1 MGNQTFKASQNR
13 KIAHAAF
20 LPATYDQL
28 CTRAF
33 LNNRSIGGEIVDIVE
48 KTLKGQEHTEQRQ
61 WSPAAAMEH
70 K

>member
-1 MGNQTFKASQNR
+1 MGNKTFPAHQNR

-20 LPATYDQL
+20 MPNTYEEL
-28 CTRAF
+28 GTRAL

-48 KTLKGQEHTEQRQ
+48 KALKQEKLQQEQQ
-61 WSPAAAMEH
+61 KWPPVLES